1 MSGGRERIPLLM
13 CAIGLVLA
21 LAAGPSLASTQ
32 QEAPWNDLRV
42 LELIE
47 RGTVT
52 RQAAAMGDLRA
63 YTADARGY
71 VYYFLDRQ
79 AAEERNLV
87 KTDQLAVRVYWKA
100 PGLTRQHILGRR
112 DERRMPTNIRYHL
125 DHLTVTQENFGDVIR
140 IGDGDEVSSVLHPL
154 APGAA
159 GWYEFLLA
167 DSTTVTFAD
176 GLDPVRVYEVQVR
189 PRDLGQPGFVGTL
202 FLDRETAAVVR
213 MNFTFTPAS
222 YVDPQLDYIRVSLD
236 NALWDRRYWL
246 PDRQSVEI
254 RRKLP
259 FLDLPVGSVIRGR
272 WEIGEYDFEVVLP
285 DAFLQGPQVT
295 RNPDRMLQ
303 AFPFERDLYAQIDEE
318 GLAPTAELVDIEAE
332 ATRLVRG
339 RYLSGLSRLRLAMPP
354 LSEAVRYNRA
364 EGWVTQG
371 GINLQATNHLHLGTL
386 LGYTH
391 GEGHPA
397 GRVSAVL
404 DDPDLAGASTLGLDF
419 FLREP
424 RDIGPVPGSSR
435 IMNTLS
441 SLLDQADWRDP
452 YFATGARARTSRSF
466 GSISAQA
473 EVRYERH
480 RSARVAVGGEPD
492 GWRPVRAIDE
502 GDLTAVRLSAS
513 LGSPDR
519 LLAETGATW
528 GHFEGASY
536 QEASLRLG
544 AARRWLEHGVEL
556 RSTLDA
562 AAVSPGAPP
571 QSLYLLGGRETL
583 PGYDYRS
590 LAGDAFWLLRV
601 EGSRQ
606 LFGPWLRVRGVG
618 AAGGTRLTS
627 AEVPESWN
635 ARPPRITRF
644 SAGLGLALG
653 WDLVQVDVV
662 RGLNGGSWEV
672 VVDLNR
678 RFRDLL

>member
-1 MSGGRERIPLLM
+1 MR
-13 CAIGLVLA
+13 AIGLALA
-21 LAAGPSLASTQ
+21 LANGATPAFSQQAPS
-32 QEAPWNDLRV
+32 WDDLRV
-42 LELIE
+42 LELLE
-47 RGTVT
+47 RGTAT
-52 RQAAAMGDLRA
+52 RQAAAKNGLRA

-71 VYYFLDRQ
+71 VYFFLDRQ
-79 AAEERNLV
+79 AGEERNLV

-112 DERRMPTNIRYHL
+112 DDRQMPTNIRYHL
-125 DHLTVTQENFGDVIR
+125 DHLVIIQENFGDVIR
-140 IGDGDEVSSVLHPL
+140 IGDGDEVSSVIHPL

-159 GWYEFLLA
+159 GRYEYLLA
-167 DSTTVTFAD
+167 DSITVAFAD

-189 PRDLGQPGFVGTL
+189 PRDPDQPGFVGTL

-222 YVDPQLDYIRVSLD
+222 YVDRQLDYIRVSLE

-246 PDRQSVEI
+246 PYRQSLEI
-254 RRKLP
+254 RRKIP

-272 WEIGEYDFEVVLP
+272 WEIGGYKFEDDLP
-285 DAFLQGPQVT
+285 DLFFLGPPIV
-295 RNPDRMLQ
+295 RNPDPML
-303 AFPFERDLYAQIDEE
+303 AFPFERDLYAQVDEE
-318 GLAPTAELVDIEAE
+318 GLAPTAELIDIEAE

-339 RYLSGLSRLRLAMPP
+339 RYLSGLNRLRLALPS
-354 LSEAVRYNRA
+354 LSETVRYNRA

-371 GINLQATNHLHLGTL
+371 GLNLRATNRLHLATL
-386 LGYTH
+386 LGYAH
-391 GEGHPA
+391 AGGRPL
-397 GRVSAVL
+397 GRVSAVFE
-404 DDPDLAGASTLGLDF
+404 DPDRERPRTIGFDV

-441 SLLDQADWRDP
+441 SLLHQTDWTDP
-452 YFATGARARTSRSF
+452 YFATGARARAARSF
-466 GSISAQA
+466 GPVSARG

-480 RSARVAVGGEPD
+480 HGAGVVSGGDPGD
-492 GWRPVRAIDE
+492 WRPVRTIDE
-502 GDLTAVRLSAS
+502 GDLTVVRLSVS

-519 LLAETGATW
+519 VFGEAGATW
-528 GHFEGASY
+528 GHFGGTLY
-536 QEASLRLG
+536 QEASLRL
-544 AARRWLEHGVEL
+544 AAGRRWLEHGLEL

-562 AAVSPGAPP
+562 AAVSEGAPP

-606 LFGPWLRVRGVG
+606 LFGQWLRLRGVG
-618 AAGGTRLTS
+618 AAGRTRLAS
-627 AEVPESWN
+627 AVVPESWD

-672 VVDLNR
+672 VLDLNR
-678 RFRDLL
+678 RFRDLF

>member
-1 MSGGRERIPLLM
+1 MR
-13 CAIGLVLA
+13 AVGLALA
-21 LAAGPSLASTQ
+21 LAAGVSPASAQ
-32 QEAPWNDLRV
+32 QAPPWDDLRV

-47 RGTVT
+47 RGTAT
-52 RQAAAMGDLRA
+52 RQAAAMGGLRA

-71 VYYFLDRQ
+71 VYFFLDRQ
-79 AAEERNLV
+79 DGEERNLV

-112 DERRMPTNIRYHL
+112 DERRMPTDIRYHL
-125 DHLTVTQENFGDVIR
+125 DHLVIIQENFGDVIR

-159 GWYEFLLA
+159 TSYEYLLA
-167 DSTTVTFAD
+167 DSITVAFGD

-189 PRDLGQPGFVGTL
+189 PRDPDQPGFVGTL

-222 YVDPQLDYIRVSLD
+222 YVDGQLDYIRVSLE

-246 PDRQSVEI
+246 PHRQSLEI
-254 RRKLP
+254 RRKLR

-272 WEIGEYDFEVVLP
+272 WEIGGYEFEADLP
-285 DAFLQGPQVT
+285 DLFFLGPPIV
-295 RNPDRMLQ
+295 RNPDPML

-339 RYLSGLSRLRLAMPP
+339 RYLSGLGRLRLALPP
-354 LSEAVRYNRA
+354 LSEAIRYNRA

-371 GINLQATNHLHLGTL
+371 GINLQATNRLRVGTL
-386 LGYTH
+386 LGYSH
-391 GEGHPA
+391 GGGHPV
-397 GRVSAVL
+397 GRVSAAFEN
-404 DDPDLAGASTLGLDF
+404 PHRERAGIIGLDV

-435 IMNTLS
+435 IMNSLS
-441 SLLDQADWRDP
+441 SLVHQADRTDP
-452 YFATGARARTSRSF
+452 YFATGARARAGRSF
-466 GSISAQA
+466 GPISARA
-473 EVRYERH
+473 EVRYESH
-480 RSARVAVGGEPD
+480 RGARVAVGREPD
-492 GWRPVRAIDE
+492 GWRPVRPIDE
-502 GDLTAVRLSAS
+502 GGLTAVGLSAS

-519 LLAETGATW
+519 LFGEAGTIW
-528 GHFEGASY
+528 GHFDGASFR
-536 QEASLRLG
+536 EASLHL
-544 AARRWLEHGVEL
+544 AARRRWLEHGVEL
-556 RSTLDA
+556 GSTLDA
-562 AAVSPGAPP
+562 AAVSPDAPL

-590 LAGDAFWLLRV
+590 LAGNAFWLLRV
-601 EGSRQ
+601 EGSRR
-606 LFGPWLRVRGVG
+606 LLGPWLRIRGTG
-618 AAGGTRLTS
+618 AAGRTRLTS

-672 VVDLNR
+672 VLDLNR
-678 RFRDLL
+678 RFRDLF

>member
-1 MSGGRERIPLLM
+1 M
-13 CAIGLVLA
+13 
-21 LAAGPSLASTQ
+21 
-32 QEAPWNDLRV
+32 
-42 LELIE
+42 LELVE
-47 RGTVT
+47 HGTAT
-52 RQAAAMGDLRA
+52 RQAAAMDGLRA

-71 VYYFLDRQ
+71 VYFFLDRE
-79 AAEERNLV
+79 AGEERNLV

-112 DERRMPTNIRYHL
+112 DDRRMPTNIRYHL
-125 DHLTVTQENFGDVIR
+125 DHLVIVQENFGDVIR

-159 GWYEFLLA
+159 ARYEYLLA
-167 DSTTVTFAD
+167 DSITVAFAD
-176 GLDPVRVYEVQVR
+176 GLDPVRVYEMQVR
-189 PRDLGQPGFVGTL
+189 PRDPDRPGLVGTL

-222 YVDPQLDYIRVSLD
+222 YVDRQLDYIRVSLE

-246 PDRQSVEI
+246 PYRQSLEI

-259 FLDLPVGSVIRGR
+259 FLDLPMGSVIRGR
-272 WEIGEYDFEVVLP
+272 WEIGDYDFKDDLP
-285 DAFLQGPQVT
+285 DLFFLGPPIV
-295 RNPDRMLQ
+295 RNPDPML
-303 AFPFERDLYAQIDEE
+303 AFPFERDLYAQVDEE
-318 GLAPTAELVDIEAE
+318 GLAPTAELIDIEAE

-339 RYLSGLSRLRLAMPP
+339 RYLSGLGRLRLALPS
-354 LSEAVRYNRA
+354 LSETVRYNRA

-371 GINLQATNHLHLGTL
+371 GFNLRATNRLHLATL
-386 LGYTH
+386 LGYAH
-391 GEGHPA
+391 ARDRPL
-397 GRVSAVL
+397 GRVSAVFEA
-404 DDPDLAGASTLGLDF
+404 PDRERPSTVGLDL

-441 SLLDQADWRDP
+441 SLLDQTDWTDP
-452 YFATGARARTSRSF
+452 YFATGAGARAARSF
-466 GSISAQA
+466 GPVSARA
-473 EVRYERH
+473 EVRHERH
-480 RSARVAVGGEPD
+480 HNARVTVGGEPG
-492 GWRPVRAIDE
+492 GWRPVRTIDE

-519 LLAETGATW
+519 LFGEAGATW
-528 GHFEGASY
+528 GSFDGARY
-536 QEASLRLG
+536 QEASLRL
-544 AARRWLEHGVEL
+544 AAGRRWLEHGVEL

-562 AAVSPGAPP
+562 AAVSEGAPL

-583 PGYDYRS
+583 PGYGYRS

-606 LFGPWLRVRGVG
+606 LFGPWLRLRGLG
-618 AAGGTRLTS
+618 AAGRTRLAS
-627 AEVPESWN
+627 AEVPESWG

-653 WDLVQVDVV
+653 WDLVQVDMV
-662 RGLNGGSWEV
+662 RGLNGGSWELV
-672 VVDLNR
+672 LDLNR
-678 RFRDLL
+678 RFRDLF

>member
-1 MSGGRERIPLLM
+1 MDG
-13 CAIGLVLA
+13 
-21 LAAGPSLASTQ
+21 
-32 QEAPWNDLRV
+32 
-42 LELIE
+42 
-47 RGTVT
+47 
-52 RQAAAMGDLRA
+52 LRA

-79 AAEERNLV
+79 AGEERNLV

-100 PGLTRQHILGRR
+100 PGLTRQHVLGRR
-112 DERRMPTNIRYHL
+112 DGRRMPTNIRYHL
-125 DHLTVTQENFGDVIR
+125 DHLAIIQENFGDVIR

-159 GWYEFLLA
+159 ARYEFLLA
-167 DSTTVTFAD
+167 DSITVAFAD
-176 GLDPVRVYEVQVR
+176 GLDPVRVYEVRVR
-189 PRDLGQPGFVGTL
+189 PRDPDRPGFVGTL

-222 YVDPQLDYIRVSLD
+222 YVDRQLDYIRVSLE

-246 PDRQSVEI
+246 PYRQSLEI

-259 FLDLPVGSVIRGR
+259 FLDLPVGSVIRSR
-272 WEIGEYDFEVVLP
+272 WEIGGYSFEDDLP
-285 DAFLQGPQVT
+285 DLFFLGPPIV
-295 RNPDRMLQ
+295 RNPDPML
-303 AFPFERDLYAQIDEE
+303 AFPFERGLYAQVDQE
-318 GLAPTAELVDIEAE
+318 GLAPTAELIDIEAE

-339 RYLSGLSRLRLAMPP
+339 RYLSGLNRLRLALPS
-354 LSEAVRYNRA
+354 LSETVRYNRA

-371 GINLQATNHLHLGTL
+371 GFNLRATNRLHLATL
-386 LGYTH
+386 LGYAH
-391 GEGHPA
+391 AGGRPL
-397 GRVSAVL
+397 GRVSAVFEH
-404 DDPDLAGASTLGLDF
+404 PDRERPSTVGLDL

-435 IMNTLS
+435 VMNTLS
-441 SLLDQADWRDP
+441 SLLRQTDWTDP
-452 YFATGARARTSRSF
+452 YFATGAGARAGRSF
-466 GSISAQA
+466 GPVSARA

-480 RSARVAVGGEPD
+480 HGAGVVAGGEPG
-492 GWRPVRAIDE
+492 GWRPVRTIDE
-502 GDLTAVRLSAS
+502 GDLTAVGLSAS

-519 LLAETGATW
+519 LFGEAGATW
-528 GHFEGASY
+528 GNFDGAPY
-536 QEASLRLG
+536 REASLRL
-544 AARRWLEHGVEL
+544 AAGRRWLEHGVEL

-562 AAVSPGAPP
+562 AAVSEGAPP

-606 LFGPWLRVRGVG
+606 ILGPWLRIRGIG
-618 AAGGTRLTS
+618 AAGRTRLAS
-627 AEVPESWN
+627 AEVPQSWD

-653 WDLVQVDVV
+653 WDLVQVDVA

-672 VVDLNR
+672 VLDLNR
-678 RFRDLL
+678 RFRDLF